1 MRFGSYF
8 MALHRIL
15 QMRAGR
21 FVHRHPFLGFIS
33 LFLGVPLCL
42 MGGLFAGTAAVILS
56 IALLLGWS

>member
-42 MGGLFAGTAAVILS
+42 MGDCLQAPRR
-56 IALLLGWS
+56 